1 MEKEITIN
9 GVKYIKA
16 DEQEQFEEQLLSQ
29 IAKVGDYVDY
39 PFEYNNIT
47 DEFGNKEN
55 KTGWRVLKNDGV
67 NVTLVSAGCPEKY
80 YHEYGK
86 SKESLLEMD
95 KLCSKYLDTK
105 LSMNTRALT
114 KYDID
119 ELLKCD
125 SWDLETIGNDLVSLN
140 CFYWLAS
147 AYSSDGL
154 YYWDPNRRYVDW
166 DIGNSNG
173 VRPVVVLKSGVK
185 AVAKNKK
192 GYVLSIE

>member
-1 MEKEITIN
+1 MDKEITIN

-16 DEQEQFEEQLLSQ
+16 DEQEQFEEQLLSR

-39 PFEYNNIT
+39 PFEYENIT
-47 DEFGNKEN
+47 DEYGKKET

-80 YHEYGK
+80 YHERGK

-95 KLCSKYLDTK
+95 KLCSKYLNTE
-105 LSMNTRALT
+105 LAMNTRALT

-125 SWDLETIGNDLVSLN
+125 SWNLNTIDYDLVNLS
-140 CFYWLAS
+140 CYYYLAS
-147 AYSSDGL
+147 AYDSSAL
-154 YYWDPNRRYVDW
+154 YNWLPNNRYCSCTF
-166 DIGNSNG
+166 NYSYG
-173 VRPVVVLKSGVK
+173 VRPVIVLKSKVK
-185 AVAKNKK
+185 SVAKNEK
-192 GYVLSIE
+192 GYVLN

>member
-1 MEKEITIN
+1 MDKEITIN

-16 DEQEQFEEQLLSQ
+16 DEQEQFEEQLLSK

-95 KLCSKYLDTK
+95 KLCSKYLDAK
-105 LSMNTRALT
+105 LAMNTRALT

-147 AYSSDGL
+147 ASTTSNLYKWDPNNRRVDYSSDFS
-154 YYWDPNRRYVDW
+154 Y
-166 DIGNSNG
+166 G
-173 VRPVVVLKSGVK
+173 VRPVVVLKSKVK
-185 AVAKNKK
+185 AVAKSKK
-192 GYVLSIE
+192 GYVLN